1 MTATRGEDIETG
13 TFPAAMTGALPPA
26 WDGPRAALPHLA
38 NLGFLANSD
47 LPDRAGPA
55 YLLVG
60 LRAQPTL
67 RHFDPEVV
75 QYWVT
80 SNGRGIRQTV
90 TRTSPLPIDR
100 EFSWGLIRTT
110 DRLGVT
116 NEFLTFGGRVRA
128 ELIDDVLVAVFTS
141 PAPIVRRGGHSQ
153 RWDPGAEHIGA
164 YFARL
169 LLAVD
174 VIPDFERRAAETGVV
189 ARYAAFLDDAAAR
202 FRSCP
207 ALRDAEPDAWQILQT
222 EARRVRDTQPA
233 DWQAGRELAAL
244 AKA

>member
-1 MTATRGEDIETG
+1 MTATGGPASSQEPTFTITG
-13 TFPAAMTGALPPA
+13 GAPPP
-26 WDGPRAALPHLA
+26 WDGPRAASPHLA
-38 NLGFLANSD
+38 NLGFLASSD
-47 LPDRAGPA
+47 LPDRPGPA

-67 RHFDPEVV
+67 SHFDPEVV

-80 SNGRGIRQTV
+80 SNGRGIRQSV
-90 TRTSPLPIDR
+90 TRASPLPIDR
-100 EFSWGLIRTT
+100 DFSWGLIRTT
-110 DRLGVT
+110 DRLAVT

-128 ELIDDVLVAVFTS
+128 EMVDDVLVVVFTS
-141 PAPIVRRGGHSQ
+141 PAPILRRGGHSQ

-174 VIPDFERRAAETGVV
+174 VVPDFERRAAETSVV

-207 ALRDAEPDAWQILQT
+207 ALRDAEPDAWQILQS
-222 EARRVRDTQPA
+222 EARRVHATHLD
-233 DWQAGRELAAL
+233 DWQAGRNLAAL

>member
-1 MTATRGEDIETG
+1 MTVTGEVTETG
-13 TFPAAMTGALPPA
+13 AVSAAIAGASPPP
-26 WDGPRAALPHLA
+26 WDGPYAARPHLA

-80 SNGRGIRQTV
+80 INGRGIRQTV
-90 TRTSPLPIDR
+90 TRSSPLPIDR

-110 DRLGVT
+110 DRLAVT

-128 ELIDDVLVAVFTS
+128 EMVDDVLVVVFTS
-141 PAPIVRRGGHSQ
+141 PAPILRRGGHSQ

-174 VIPDFERRAAETGVV
+174 LIPDFERRAAETGVV
-189 ARYAAFLDDAAAR
+189 ARYAAFLADAAAR
-202 FRSCP
+202 FRACP
-207 ALRDAEPDAWQILQT
+207 ALRDTEPDAWHVLQT
-222 EARRVRDTQPA
+222 EARRVRDTHPA

>member
-1 MTATRGEDIETG
+1 MTVTGEVTETG
-13 TFPAAMTGALPPA
+13 AVSAEIAGASPPP
-26 WDGPRAALPHLA
+26 WDGPYAARPHLA

-80 SNGRGIRQTV
+80 INGRGIRQTV
-90 TRTSPLPIDR
+90 TRSSPLPIDR

-110 DRLGVT
+110 DRLAVT

-128 ELIDDVLVAVFTS
+128 EMVDDVLVVVFTS
-141 PAPIVRRGGHSQ
+141 PAPILRRGGHSQ

-174 VIPDFERRAAETGVV
+174 LIPDFERRAAETGVV
-189 ARYAAFLDDAAAR
+189 ARYAAFLADAAAR
-202 FRSCP
+202 FRACP
-207 ALRDAEPDAWQILQT
+207 ALRDTEPDAWHVLQT
-222 EARRVRDTQPA
+222 EARRVRDTHPA
-233 DWQAGRELAAL
+233 DWHAGRELAAL